1 MKAKLNRTLKIKLMN
16 KADQDKANKGITFSS
31 QDKRLRRGVPV
42 SLQGVNSARLSFD
55 HARDPLISA
64 QLKSMAQSEA
74 SRQEDG
80 NGSRM
85 VKLHR
90 PFPELRPK
98 HDISQIRKSYNQ
110 QYLSEHRRAQLSQ
123 FRAQE
128 QYSKTQN
135 AEQPEIT
142 QPKRGMER

>member
-1 MKAKLNRTLKIKLMN
+1 MKTKVNHTIKLMN
-16 KADQDKANKGITFSS
+16 KAEQGKANKAITFSS
-31 QDKRLRRGVPV
+31 QDKRLRRDVPP
-42 SLQGVNSARLSFD
+42 SLQGVNSVRLNFD

-64 QLKSMAQSEA
+64 QLKSQSQTEVKN
-74 SRQEDG
+74 REDG
-80 NGSRM
+80 DGSRM

-110 QYLSEHRRAQLSQ
+110 QYISEHRRAQLSQ
-123 FRAQE
+123 FKAQE

-142 QPKRGMER
+142 QPKRGIER